1 VGKAKAK
8 PVVWIEE
15 GCIGCGLC
23 AHYCPTVFQLNAVT
37 DESRV
42 RGAARCDGV
51 TDGNAYRRSPLV
63 EGLPATVR
71 EEVGEVIADCPMH
84 TVRMSG

>member
-1 VGKAKAK
+1 
-8 PVVWIEE
+8 
-15 GCIGCGLC
+15 
-23 AHYCPTVFQLNAVT
+23 
-37 DESRV
+37 V